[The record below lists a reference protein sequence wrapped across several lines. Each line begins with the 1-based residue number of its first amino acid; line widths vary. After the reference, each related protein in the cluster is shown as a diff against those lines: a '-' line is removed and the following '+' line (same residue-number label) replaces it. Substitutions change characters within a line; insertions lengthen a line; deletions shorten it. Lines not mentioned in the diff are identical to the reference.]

1 MKLEALP
8 VALNTASVAAALHVL
23 QDVLAGRRAVLPV
36 PPDARAAKDLQDA
49 MRATDVTDIPGV
61 TLDEAPGTLI
71 ACTSGST
78 GRPKGARLRAANLLA
93 SADATAS
100 YLRARFGTAPGP
112 WLLALPPHHIAGLQ
126 VILRSLHAGHSPTVL
141 DDDGPFTAS
150 GFVRATADLRDR
162 HPGEDLHTS
171 LVPTQLHRLL
181 DGTDGTS
188 STDTSGALAAL
199 REYAAILVGG
209 AATSPELVAR
219 CRQAGVPVVLT
230 YGSSE
235 TAGGVVYDGE
245 PIPGTVATIE
255 EASGRILLSGPTVAD
270 GYRNVDG
277 AAEQDAFP
285 TAGTFRTGD
294 LGAVEDGLL
303 SVRGRADGAL
313 NSGGLKILP
322 EDVETALA
330 TIGYRSCVV
339 GLPDDDL
346 GEAVVALVESD
357 ATAAELT
364 DEVRAA
370 LKASGTAGHLIP
382 RRVLTTCTLPATG
395 PGKVD
400 RRAVHAQMRTRLR
413 S

>member
-8 VALNTASVAAALHVL
+8 VALNTASVAAALPVL

-36 PPDARAAKDLQDA
+36 PPDARAATDLQDA
-49 MRATDVTDIPGV
+49 MRVTDV

-78 GRPKGARLRAANLLA
+78 GLPKGARLRAANLLA

-126 VILRSLHAGHSPTVL
+126 VILRSQHAGHSPTVM
-141 DDDGPFTAS
+141 DDDGRFTAA

-162 HPGEDLHTS
+162 HPGENLHTS

-181 DGTDGTS
+181 DGTDDTDG
-188 STDTSGALAAL
+188 TDTSRALAAL

-219 CRQAGVPVVLT
+219 CRQEGVPIVLT

-285 TAGTFRTGD
+285 ATGTFRTSD
-294 LGAVEDGLL
+294 LGAVEDGVLT
-303 SVRGRADGAL
+303 VRGRADGAL

-322 EDVETALA
+322 EEVEAVLSA
-330 TIGYRSCVV
+330 IGYRSCVV
-339 GLPDDDL
+339 GLADDDL
-346 GEAVVALVESD
+346 GEAVVALVESE

-382 RRVLTTCTLPATG
+382 RRVLTTSALPATG

>member
-8 VALNTASVAAALHVL
+8 VALNTASVAAALPVL

-49 MRATDVTDIPGV
+49 MGAAT
-61 TLDEAPGTLI
+61 DEAPGTLI

-78 GRPKGARLRAANLLA
+78 GLPKGARLRAANLVA
-93 SADATAS
+93 SAEATAS

-126 VILRSLHAGHSPTVL
+126 VILRSLHAGHSPTVM
-141 DDDGPFTAS
+141 DSDGPFTAS
-150 GFVRATADLRDR
+150 GFVRATTALRAA
-162 HPGEDLHTS
+162 HPEADLHTS

-181 DGTDGTS
+181 DGP
-188 STDTSGALAAL
+188 DTSGALAAL

-209 AATSPELVAR
+209 AATSPDLVAR
-219 CRQAGVPVVLT
+219 CRQAGVPIVLT

-245 PIPGTVATIE
+245 AIPGTVATIE
-255 EASGRILLSGPTVAD
+255 ETTGRILLTGPTVAD

-285 TAGTFRTGD
+285 TASTFRTSD
-294 LGAVEDGLL
+294 LGTVKDGVLT
-303 SVRGRADGAL
+303 VRGRADGAL
-313 NSGGLKILP
+313 NSGGLKVLP
-322 EDVETALA
+322 EEVEAVLN

-339 GLPDDDL
+339 GLADDDL

-364 DEVRAA
+364 EEVRAA
-370 LKASGTAGHLIP
+370 LKTSGTASHLIP
-382 RRVLTTCTLPATG
+382 RRVLSTSVLPATG

-400 RRAVHAQMRTRLR
+400 RRAVREEMRTRLR
-413 S
+413 G